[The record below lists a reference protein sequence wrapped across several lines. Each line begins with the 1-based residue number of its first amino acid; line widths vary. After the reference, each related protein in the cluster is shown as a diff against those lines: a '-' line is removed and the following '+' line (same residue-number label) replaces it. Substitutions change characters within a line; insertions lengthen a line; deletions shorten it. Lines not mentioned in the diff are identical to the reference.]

1 LYLLASVGG
10 VNTGDII
17 FQLVSFLLLLAIPVG
32 VIIVVVVF
40 RKRNSRQKRIEEK
53 LDKLLSD
60 KEKEKL

>member
-17 FQLVSFLLLLAIPVG
+17 FQLVSFFLLLAIPVG
-32 VIIVVVVF
+32 IIIVVVVF

>member
-32 VIIVVVVF
+32 IIIVVVVF